1 MTYKDNYYVNK
12 ITFYNIKKKQIKS
25 NEYYKIL
32 FIFEGNCE
40 INGDINLK
48 REIKIVLF

>member
-1 MTYKDNYYVNK
+1 MAYKDSYYVNR
-12 ITFYNIKKKQIKS
+12 INFNNIKSKQIKS

-40 INGDINLK
+40 IKSDNYNL
-48 REIKIVLF
+48 RVGYYN

>member
-1 MTYKDNYYVNK
+1 MAYKDSYYVNR
-12 ITFYNIKKKQIKS
+12 INFNNIKSKQIKS

-40 INGDINLK
+40 IKWGYKSQD
-48 REIKIVLF
+48 